1 MAKMIDPKSPA
12 ARLLAA
18 RRKHGL
24 TQVDLAVLMTR
35 PGPGDATYDRG
46 QVSSVETGRQRGG
59 REFWEAAARVFNVGI
74 DHFLM
79 GTELPP
85 ENVAERQQGISDAPM
100 PDNALKLAEFG
111 ETAARVEALLREE
124 RMGTDT
130 RTIAENTALVWRSIQ
145 LRSGLL
151 PFADR
156 LELALSE
163 RRSVLARSR
172 ATMMQIP
179 TDNRRA
185 G

>member
-1 MAKMIDPKSPA
+1 MAKMIDPNSPA
-12 ARLLAA
+12 ARLIAA
-18 RRKHGL
+18 RHKHGF
-24 TQVDLAVLMTR
+24 TQVDLAVRMTR

-59 REFWEAAARVFNVGI
+59 REFWEAVARVFNVGI

-79 GTELPP
+79 GADLPP
-85 ENVAERQQGISDAPM
+85 AGVAEGQQGIGDAPM
-100 PDNALKLAEFG
+100 PDNSLNLAEFG

-130 RTIAENTALVWRSIQ
+130 RTIAENTALVWRAIQ

-151 PFADR
+151 PFVDR

-163 RRSVLARSR
+163 RRSVLVRSR
-172 ATMMQIP
+172 ATMLQMP
-179 TDNRRA
+179 PSRRA